1 MTTFSSSLAHPCA
14 ISSEFRWGSR
24 LKRSRPNVDIL
35 LANASEA
42 SPSKCFLHS
51 GIGPSFLRTAR
62 HITAEI
68 CLSLLVGH
76 AKGTIPDCLIRGL
89 GDLTGWSIAKP
100 IRVVLPYLHVSWQ
113 MTSVPLREAV
123 RYSGSVRAASASP
136 LIRLIHD
143 TRIHD
148 TRIHERSF
156 FLFPPSISIR
166 VNRSMIRTCTGISSM
181 KTRICLPGFL
191 HPVYSARSNTLA
203 IHVCDTVCTSAISC
217 VGKWLF
223 YFFFL

>member
-1 MTTFSSSLAHPCA
+1 MLDLRNDLGKETGRRWRHFHLAWPIHAP
-14 ISSEFRWGSR
+14 SR
-24 LKRSRPNVDIL
+24 LNSDEDRGWSDPGRMSTYYSQMRRK
-35 LANASEA
+35 
-42 SPSKCFLHS
+42 SPSKRFLHS

-148 TRIHERSF
+148 TRIQVRSF
-156 FLFPPSISIR
+156 
-166 VNRSMIRTCTGISSM
+166 SS
-181 KTRICLPGFL
+181 RRLP
-191 HPVYSARSNTLA
+191 R
-203 IHVCDTVCTSAISC
+203 
-217 VGKWLF
+217 
-223 YFFFL
+223 